1 MQLPAQMQAHVSHS
15 GPQHAQL
22 PPPRAAAT
30 VRVADIL
37 KRPGRLKRPQ
47 VYFYIFVFVCVCVFV
62 CVFASGAK
70 MSKLDMYAAHSEL
83 QDTLQRIFI
92 ILRGLPGAGKSRVA
106 RTLRDIEV
114 K

>member
-1 MQLPAQMQAHVSHS
+1 
-15 GPQHAQL
+15 
-22 PPPRAAAT
+22 
-30 VRVADIL
+30 
-37 KRPGRLKRPQ
+37 
-47 VYFYIFVFVCVCVFV
+47 VFV